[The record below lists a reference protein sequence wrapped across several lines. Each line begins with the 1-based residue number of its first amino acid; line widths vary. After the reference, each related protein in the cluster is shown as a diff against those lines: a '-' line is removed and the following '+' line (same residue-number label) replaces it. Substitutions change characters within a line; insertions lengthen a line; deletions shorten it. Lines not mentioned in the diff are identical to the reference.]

1 MKTSEVLI
9 KAKEVL
15 LERGWGKGLGL
26 HPKVCAGTAIDKVL
40 GFRQDGKDA
49 YDYLAEVI
57 NEEKRNDSIRVIID
71 YNDDPDTSLEM
82 ILYKFDE
89 AYELARKEE
98 QDENDTE

>member
-1 MKTSEVLI
+1 MKNSEVLI

-15 LERGWGKGLGL
+15 LERGWGKGLGI
-26 HPKVCAGTAIDKVL
+26 HPKVCAGNAIDKVL
-40 GFRQDGKDA
+40 ESRQDNKDA

-57 NEEKRNDSIRVIID
+57 NGEESNDPVGVIVD
-71 YNDDPDTSLEM
+71 FNDDPDTSLEM
-82 ILYKFDE
+82 ILSKFDE